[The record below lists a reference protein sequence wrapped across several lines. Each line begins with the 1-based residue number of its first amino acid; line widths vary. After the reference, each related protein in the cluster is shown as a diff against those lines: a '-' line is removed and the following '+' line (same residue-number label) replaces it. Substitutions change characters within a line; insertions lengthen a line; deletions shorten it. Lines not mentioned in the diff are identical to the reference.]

1 MIQTSGGDHIFL
13 NSEANS
19 EIMVSMHSGE
29 AQRPRIQRVWGVSK
43 VSYFT
48 ASSSGSLLSKDA
60 LTWTITETDA
70 SGLQYRV
77 RFKNSH
83 ASDKFAVLANLWTP
97 SRYSGEYNKE
107 LYATV
112 LDWARNLEESEEAAI
127 TEIDVVTSSVAL
139 FANSE

>member
-1 MIQTSGGDHIFL
+1 MIQTSCGDHIFL
-13 NSEANS
+13 NSDANS

-29 AQRPRIQRVWGVSK
+29 AQRPQIQRVWGVSK
-43 VSYFT
+43 ASYFI
-48 ASSSGSLLSKDA
+48 ASHSGSLLSKDA

-70 SGLQYRV
+70 SRLQYRV

-97 SRYSGEYNKE
+97 SQYSGEYNNK
-107 LYATV
+107 LCAAV
-112 LDWARNLEESEEAAI
+112 LHWARNLEESEEAAV

-139 FANSE
+139 LADSE